1 MSSPRRSN
9 ADSRRVVAF
18 LSANQTAPG
27 VACKLSSA
35 TRRGRRLAADRGP
48 LPSDRSR
55 AQQRKHVA
63 RHASDDRLESHVAAD
78 DPFENAAKRDDAQRL
93 QASITML
100 LDAQAEVSTL
110 AYYGVPSGQRLHRRA
125 LNEQLGPAG

>member
-1 MSSPRRSN
+1 VVRYRAIDLPRSN
-9 ADSRRVVAF
+9 
-18 LSANQTAPG
+18 G
-27 VACKLSSA
+27 
-35 TRRGRRLAADRGP
+35 
-48 LPSDRSR
+48 
-55 AQQRKHVA
+55 KHVA
-63 RHASDDRLESHVAAD
+63 RHASDDRLESHSAAD

-110 AYYGVPSGQRLHRRA
+110 AYYGVPSGQRLHRRT